1 MGKRAEMKT
10 KYSTY
15 FITALILV
23 ILSACGS
30 SRDGAGNKTTTEED
44 LPAAVVSEVNQ
55 EESASGGNKAVAK
68 GTVLVDELEGRAIY
82 MYLPE
87 GYESSD
93 ERYPVV
99 YMHDGQNVFDAATSN
114 FGKEWRVDEVL
125 DALTSQQK
133 MEKVI
138 VAAVAHGGS
147 NRSYEYV
154 PFPDPNAPSDGAS
167 AEQFTKYFI
176 EEIIPYIDGKY
187 RTLAD
192 RDHRMIMG
200 SSFGGIQA
208 LWMGYNHPDVFSA
221 VGAVSP
227 STWVGN
233 MRVFDE
239 LERIKNKPDIDI
251 WLDMGETEGMPIEE
265 LVDVLQSKGFRHG
278 QDLFYLWDKYG
289 QHDEISWSKR
299 VHNPLLMFGGKDP
312 EQAVSIEVS
321 DYFTVMGPE
330 GTRIGLNP
338 VVTMDNGMS
347 FTASELVSYRV
358 LNSGV
363 GKVDS
368 QGSVTFMKPEAL
380 EVEVSYQGVK
390 ITHTVEYDPYYEI
403 VLKQL
408 DRAVFEK
415 NNNEVTVKIKET
427 AEQLTVTE
435 EEVAAAVQSLEPVGF
450 YHIDEMSSRQ
460 AVITLNEP
468 KQ

>member
-1 MGKRAEMKT
+1 M

-15 FITALILV
+15 FIAVLILV

-30 SRDGAGNKTTTEED
+30 SGDLAGDKTTEAD
-44 LPAAVVSEVNQ
+44 LPAAVVSESNQ
-55 EESASGGNKAVAK
+55 EGSANDGKQAVVK
-68 GTVLVDELEGRAIY
+68 GTVQVDELEGRPIY

-125 DALTSQQK
+125 DSLISQQE
-133 MEKVI
+133 MDKVI
-138 VAAVAHGGS
+138 VAAIAHGGT

-176 EEIIPYIDGKY
+176 EEVIPYIDGKY
-187 RTLAD
+187 RTVAD

-208 LWMGYNHPDVFSA
+208 FWMGYNHSDVFSA

-239 LERIKNKPDIDI
+239 LKRMKNKPDIDI

-265 LVDVLQSKGFRHG
+265 LVGILQSKGFRHG
-278 QDLFYLWDKYG
+278 QDMFYLWDKYG

-299 VHNPLLMFGGKDP
+299 VHNPLLMFGGKEP
-312 EQAVSIEVS
+312 KQAVSIEVS
-321 DYFTVMGPE
+321 DYFTVMGSE

-347 FTASELVSYRV
+347 FTASELVTYKV
-358 LNSGV
+358 LNPKI
-363 GKVDS
+363 GKVDGH
-368 QGSVTFMKPEAL
+368 GSVTFMKPEAL
-380 EVEVSYQGVK
+380 EVEVSYQDIK
-390 ITHTVEYDPYYEI
+390 TTHTVEYDPYYEI
-403 VLKQL
+403 VMKQL
-408 DRAVFEK
+408 ERAVFEK

-427 AEQLTVTE
+427 ADQLTLSE
-435 EEVAAAVQSLEPVGF
+435 EEVTSAVKSLEPFGF
-450 YHIDEMSSRQ
+450 YHIDEMDSAQ
-460 AVITLNEP
+460 AVLTLNEP